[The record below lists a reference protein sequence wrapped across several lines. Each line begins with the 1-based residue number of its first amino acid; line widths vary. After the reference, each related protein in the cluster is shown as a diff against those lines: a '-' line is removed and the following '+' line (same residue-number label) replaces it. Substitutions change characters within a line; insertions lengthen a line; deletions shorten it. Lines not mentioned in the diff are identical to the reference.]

1 MECYLCHSSCFSTR
15 KGSVRDLSD
24 LKILECKNC
33 GLVTLSSIE
42 HIKDNFYESSGMH
55 GDVIAPIESW
65 LKDTDWDDRRRF
77 EMVRSILPNK
87 RLLDFGCGAGGFLLR
102 AQNLAANAV
111 GVEPESRVL
120 EHWKKKLKLVS
131 NIDAAGGEFDLITAF
146 HVVEHLADPRA
157 VLEDLSKLL
166 KPSGQMIIEVPNAE
180 DALLTLYDCSAFQNF
195 TYWSQHLFLFNPET
209 LQKLALQAGLKVV
222 SIQCY
227 QRYPLSNHL
236 YWLSKGQPAGH
247 RHWGFLDT
255 PETSDAYA
263 RALEAVGK
271 TDTLIAYLEASD

>member
-1 MECYLCHSSCFSTR
+1 MNCYLCQSSSFSLR
-15 KGSVRDLSD
+15 KGKVRDSRDLS
-24 LKILECKNC
+24 ILECNNC
-33 GLVTLSSIE
+33 GLVSLSDTN
-42 HIKDNFYESSGMH
+42 HITDDFYKKSGMH
-55 GDVIAPIESW
+55 GAELTPMETW

-77 EMVRSILPNK
+77 EMIRSILPNK

-209 LQKLALQAGLKVV
+209 LQKLALHVQ
-222 SIQCY
+222 
-227 QRYPLSNHL
+227 
-236 YWLSKGQPAGH
+236 GQLGQE
-247 RHWGFLDT
+247 D
-255 PETSDAYA
+255 
-263 RALEAVGK
+263 
-271 TDTLIAYLEASD
+271 